1 MSNTSKYFKLG
12 VLHVL
17 SEMKF
22 DPVGNQHNNKI
33 QSSTTI
39 IYLYVLNEARFF
51 FKPSS

>member
-39 IYLYVLNEARFF
+39 YILIRSQRGKFLF
-51 FKPSS
+51 